1 MEPKWILKLL
11 TIKKIEL
18 NDLRILIVE
27 DEPIIAEDI
36 AALIERNDFVVSA
49 IVYTTENALEE
60 LNTNLPDLVLLD
72 INLNGEM
79 DGLLIAEKIN
89 KHFNIPFIFITSYS
103 DKSTLEKAKYT
114 EPSGYIVKPFNEAGL
129 YSTLEIALYNHAQ
142 KNKAKFPPLAL
153 QKINKNLADPVS
165 EREFTLLQLIYDG
178 KTNKQ
183 IAEMLFISLNTV
195 KKHINNTYLKLDA
208 SSRANAIAC
217 LRRLMTDK

>member
-1 MEPKWILKLL
+1 LNELK
-11 TIKKIEL
+11 
-18 NDLRILIVE
+18 ILIVE

-36 AALIERNDFVVSA
+36 AALVERNDFVVSA
-49 IVYTTENALEE
+49 IVYTKENALQE

-89 KHFNIPFIFITSYS
+89 EQFNIPFIFITSYS

-114 EPSGYIVKPFNEAGL
+114 EPSGYIVKPFNEAVL

-142 KNKAKFPPLAL
+142 KNKLKFPPLSL
-153 QKINKNLADPVS
+153 QKINKNLQDIVS
-165 EREFTLLQLIYDG
+165 EREFTLLELIYEG

-208 SSRANAIAC
+208 SSRASAIAC
-217 LRRLMTDK
+217 LRQLMTDK